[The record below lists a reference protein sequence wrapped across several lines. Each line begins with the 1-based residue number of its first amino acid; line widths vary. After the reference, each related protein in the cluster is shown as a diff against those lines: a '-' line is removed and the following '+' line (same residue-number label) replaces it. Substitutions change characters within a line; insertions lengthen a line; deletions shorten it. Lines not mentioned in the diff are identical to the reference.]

1 MKKFWLFILIAL
13 FGGSF
18 AGEPARQL
26 MFKGWAFFL
35 REGRSPLMLS
45 TPPFAEDANDI
56 PVIGKRLDGFASVL
70 LAAAGENAGIQKG
83 DRAIARDDEYVG
95 RVEHVSSSVSQII
108 LASRAGERFAGWLP
122 VLSAPLELEGRG
134 SGLLRASVPASF
146 PIQEGDE
153 VWYDARLDAFVG
165 YIVAVRDL
173 SADKQAGQQS
183 AAEETKLKEIL
194 IRQTINPLMLS
205 SVHIIH

>member
-1 MKKFWLFILIAL
+1 MIAL
-13 FGGSF
+13 LGGSF
-18 AGEPARQL
+18 AGERMRSL
-26 MFKGWAFFL
+26 LLEGSAFFWRDTRGTVSSHL
-35 REGRSPLMLS
+35 
-45 TPPFAEDANDI
+45 TPFAREPDDI

-70 LAAAGENAGIQKG
+70 LAAAGEDYGIQNG
-83 DRAIARDDEYVG
+83 DRVIAHDDEYVG
-95 RVEHVSSSVSQII
+95 RIERVSSQTSQIV

-134 SGLLRASVPASF
+134 SGLLRALVPASF

-165 YIVAVRDL
+165 YVVAVRDL
-173 SADKQAGQQS
+173 SADKQTGQQS

-205 SVHIIH
+205 SVRIIH